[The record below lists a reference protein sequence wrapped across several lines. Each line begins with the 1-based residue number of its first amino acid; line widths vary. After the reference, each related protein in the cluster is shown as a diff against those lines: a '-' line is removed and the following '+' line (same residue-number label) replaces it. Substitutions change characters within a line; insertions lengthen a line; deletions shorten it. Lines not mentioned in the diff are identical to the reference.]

1 MIGRRCRRE
10 LRFAHG
16 AGTPGRDVEDAVP
29 YNERRSCN
37 RLGRDVEDA
46 VPYNGRCSRDRLGRD
61 VKDTVPY
68 NGRRSRN
75 RLGRDVEDAVPYNER
90 CSCKTNYK
98 QMEKT
103 ARKRTVFNLKKH
115 FAAYSF
121 FTERQALTDQTV
133 SIRFPVC
140 AVCACLSPGC

>member
-29 YNERRSCN
+29 YNGRRSRD
-37 RLGRDVEDA
+37 RLRRDVEDA
-46 VPYNGRCSRDRLGRD
+46 VPYNGRCSR
-61 VKDTVPY
+61 
-68 NGRRSRN
+68 
-75 RLGRDVEDAVPYNER
+75 
-90 CSCKTNYK
+90 KTNDK
-98 QMEKT
+98 QTEKT
-103 ARKRTVFNLKKH
+103 ARKRAVFNLKKH
-115 FAAYSF
+115 FAAYSI
-121 FTERQALTDQTV
+121 FTKRQALTDQTV